1 MQPLSPRRPI
11 TGRRRTR
18 HLATRLFRFSQRYSS
33 RLRPNDSA
41 LTSQVVADSVGHS
54 LLVPVWSALLSMTS
68 HECTAD
74 RQRQLTNTVGD
85 NLAALDSALYIV
97 IGHLRER
104 SSDKHKQHARVR
116 IKCKRL
122 PSY

>member
-1 MQPLSPRRPI
+1 MGKYGNGIIVSDGNGNEVIEMGGNWYEKSVPA
-11 TGRRRTR
+11 
-18 HLATRLFRFSQRYSS
+18 HLYSRQAPAT
-33 RLRPNDSA
+33 D
-41 LTSQVVADSVGHS
+41 
-54 LLVPVWSALLSMTS
+54 
-68 HECTAD
+68 
-74 RQRQLTNTVGD
+74 TVGD

-97 IGHLRER
+97 IGHLRDR